1 MKEAILKIL
10 AAREGR
16 TVSGVDISSQVGISR
31 VAVWKHLKGL
41 KEEGYAITAS
51 SKGYRLEEGDDLLLP
66 FCFENRKQGIH
77 FFPSL
82 PSTMDRARQ
91 VAKQGKG
98 SSHLNVVIAGEQ
110 TEGRGRLH
118 REWVSSSGG
127 LWFTMILKPDLPPAL
142 SFKVNFAASLCLA
155 RTVQTLFN
163 INARVKWPNDILVDG
178 KKLAGLLSEMETKGD
193 MISFVNIGVGLNV
206 NNFPGKETVD
216 AVSLREILGRKVMR
230 KELLSSFLDSFESK
244 LSTINT
250 EDIIGQWKKYT
261 ATIGTR
267 VRIETLT
274 DISHGL
280 ATDVDDTGCLVLQE
294 DNGNRKKVI
303 YGDCF
308 HQ

>member
-1 MKEAILKIL
+1 MKQAILKIL
-10 AAREGR
+10 AAGEGR
-16 TVSGVDISSQVGISR
+16 TVSGVEISTQIGISR

-41 KEEGYAITAS
+41 KEDGYAITAS
-51 SKGYRLEEGDDLLLP
+51 SKGYRLDEGDDPLLP
-66 FCFENRKQGIH
+66 FCFEERKQGIH
-77 FFPSL
+77 YFPSI

-91 VAKQGKG
+91 MAKQG
-98 SSHLNVVIAGEQ
+98 SSHLDVVIAGEQ

-155 RTVQTLFN
+155 KTVQTLFN
-163 INARVKWPNDILVDG
+163 INARVKWPNDLLVNG

-216 AVSLREILGRKVMR
+216 AVSLREILGRKVAR
-230 KELLSSFLDSFESK
+230 KEILSVFLDTFESK

-250 EDIIGQWKKYT
+250 GDIIGQWKKYT

-274 DISHGL
+274 GIFHGL
-280 ATDVDDTGCLVLQE
+280 ATDVDETGCLVLQE
-294 DNGNRKKVI
+294 DDGNRKKVI